1 MDDQLNTSFLL
12 DLGRYMAERFEKYG
26 DSEEAY
32 RLKDGTEMS
41 SEMSSE
47 MKLTA
52 IKAVEAW
59 ALYQMRNELKDVED

>member
-1 MDDQLNTSFLL
+1 MADQLNTSFLL

-26 DSEEAY
+26 ESEEAY

-41 SEMSSE
+41 QG
-47 MKLTA
+47 MKITA

-59 ALYQMRNELKDVED
+59 SLYNMQNELKDRE